1 VKRYIYAYT
10 KASLDALA
18 AMPKDVRRQ
27 IKRKIDGLAEG
38 STRQGIKLRGVLDG
52 THHVYRIRSGHYRIL
67 YSIRDDSKIIVL
79 DIGHRRDI
87 YRRLN

>member
-1 VKRYIYAYT
+1 
-10 KASLDALA
+10 
-18 AMPKDVRRQ
+18 M
-27 IKRKIDGLAEG
+27 
-38 STRQGIKLRGVLDG
+38 DG

-67 YSIRDDSKIIVL
+67 YSIRDGSNIIVL